1 MGAVLAAAFM
11 WGFAAATTAL
21 FDEFWPS
28 VLLSGLLV
36 LLLTAAL
43 AASVGKKVGLVT
55 AVVSGVVAGCLGGI
69 MFVLGAFSPFA
80 LELGERD
87 LNDLGGD
94 IGWDVSLA
102 LGLIIWGAG
111 GAVVGAAC
119 GIAAWALGFAL
130 GRKRLAPER
139 DTREAGP

>member
-1 MGAVLAAAFM
+1 MLGA
-11 WGFAAATTAL
+11 
-21 FDEFWPS
+21 
-28 VLLSGLLV
+28 LV
-36 LLLTAAL
+36 LLVTVAL
-43 AASVGKKVGLVT
+43 AVGLGERVRLPT
-55 AVVSGVVAGCLGGI
+55 AVVAGVVAGCLTAI
-69 MFVLGAFSPFA
+69 TFVLGYFSIFA

-119 GIAAWALGFAL
+119 GIAVWALRFGL
-130 GRKRLAPER
+130 GQMRSERER
-139 DTREAGP
+139 DTRAAGR